1 MVLHTLDGLTE
12 TPRATAIFVRTEP
25 VQVPAS
31 GAAMKRLWPALLPE
45 LRQFP
50 QAERERALQ
59 QARETSL
66 DVIELVGM
74 AVGLVAVTALT
85 KYSGPDPSM
94 ASRFA
99 LVLVNFAVALL
110 LLVAV
115 LGPFHL
121 RRLRRGL
128 RRQLQQRGRQ

>member
-1 MVLHTLDGLTE
+1 ME
-12 TPRATAIFVRTEP
+12 TARDTAVPHRPDPLPSWVAASP
-25 VQVPAS
+25 V
-31 GAAMKRLWPALLPE
+31 KRLWPALLPE

-50 QAERERALQ
+50 EADRDRALQ
-59 QARETSL
+59 QARETAL
-66 DVIELVGM
+66 DVVELVGM
-74 AVGLVAVTALT
+74 AVGLVVVTALT
-85 KYSGPDPSM
+85 KYSVPDASM

-99 LVLVNFAVALL
+99 LALVNFAVALP

-128 RRQLQQRGRQ
+128 REQLRQRGRR

>member
-1 MVLHTLDGLTE
+1 MEPARDTTAPRRLD
-12 TPRATAIFVRTEP
+12 P
-25 VQVPAS
+25 VPSRSTGPSVN
-31 GAAMKRLWPALLPE
+31 RLWPALLPE

-50 QAERERALQ
+50 EAERDHALQ
-59 QARETSL
+59 QARETAL
-66 DVIELVGM
+66 DVIELAGM

-85 KYSGPDPSM
+85 KYSVPDPSM

-99 LVLVNFAVALL
+99 LALINFAVAMP

-115 LGPFHL
+115 LGPFHV

-128 RRQLQQRGRQ
+128 REQLHQRGRR

>member
-1 MVLHTLDGLTE
+1 
-12 TPRATAIFVRTEP
+12 
-25 VQVPAS
+25 
-31 GAAMKRLWPALLPE
+31 MKRLWPALLPE
-45 LRQFP
+45 LRHFP
-50 QAERERALQ
+50 ESERDQALQ
-59 QARETSL
+59 QAKETSL

-85 KYSGPDPSM
+85 KYSVPDPSM

-99 LVLVNFAVALL
+99 LALVNFAVAMP

-128 RRQLQQRGRQ
+128 RSQLQKRGRQ

>member
-1 MVLHTLDGLTE
+1 MAHPHRFG
-12 TPRATAIFVRTEP
+12 TAIEQAGGIP
-25 VQVPAS
+25 V
-31 GAAMKRLWPALLPE
+31 KRLWPALLSE

-50 QAERERALQ
+50 ESEREQALQ
-59 QARETSL
+59 RARDTSL

-74 AVGLVAVTALT
+74 AVGLVVVTALT
-85 KYSGPDPSM
+85 KYSVPDPSM

-99 LVLVNFAVALL
+99 LALINFAVAMP

-128 RRQLQQRGRQ
+128 RTQLQNRGRR

>member
-1 MVLHTLDGLTE
+1 MESPRDTTRPQSPLH
-12 TPRATAIFVRTEP
+12 ATAWHGGP
-25 VQVPAS
+25 S
-31 GAAMKRLWPALLPE
+31 MKRLWPALLPE

-50 QAERERALQ
+50 EPERNDALA
-59 QARETSL
+59 QARETEL

-85 KYSGPDPSM
+85 KYSVPDLTM
-94 ASRFA
+94 ASRFGLA
-99 LVLVNFAVALL
+99 LVNFAVAAP

-128 RRQLQQRGRQ
+128 RRQLQQRGHR

>member
-1 MVLHTLDGLTE
+1 ME
-12 TPRATAIFVRTEP
+12 TPCDTADP
-25 VQVPAS
+25 HPPGLAQVQAGGPS
-31 GAAMKRLWPALLPE
+31 MKRLWPALLPE

-50 QAERERALQ
+50 EPERDQALQ
-59 QARETSL
+59 QASETSL

-74 AVGLVAVTALT
+74 AVGLVVVTALT
-85 KYSGPDPSM
+85 KYTTPDPSM

-99 LVLVNFAVALL
+99 LALINFAVAMP
-110 LLVAV
+110 LLVAA

-128 RRQLQQRGRQ
+128 RTQLQNRGRR

>member
-1 MVLHTLDGLTE
+1 
-12 TPRATAIFVRTEP
+12 
-25 VQVPAS
+25 
-31 GAAMKRLWPALLPE
+31 MKRLWPALLPE

-50 QAERERALQ
+50 EAERDQALQ
-59 QARETSL
+59 HARETSL

-74 AVGLVAVTALT
+74 AVGLVGVTALT
-85 KYSGPDPSM
+85 KYSVPDPSM

-99 LVLVNFAVALL
+99 LALINFAVAMP

-128 RRQLQQRGRQ
+128 RQQLQKRCRR

>member
-1 MVLHTLDGLTE
+1 MM
-12 TPRATAIFVRTEP
+12 R
-25 VQVPAS
+25 Q
-31 GAAMKRLWPALLPE
+31 LWPALLPE
-45 LRQFP
+45 LKQFP
-50 QAERERALQ
+50 QQERDQALERA
-59 QARETSL
+59 RDTSL

-74 AVGLVAVTALT
+74 ALGLVVVTALT
-85 KYSGPDPSM
+85 KYSVGDTSL

-99 LVLVNFAVALL
+99 LALINFAVAMP

-128 RRQLQQRGRQ
+128 RAQLQSRDRR

>member
-1 MVLHTLDGLTE
+1 MARLHQFGTSVAPSCG
-12 TPRATAIFVRTEP
+12 TPV
-25 VQVPAS
+25 
-31 GAAMKRLWPALLPE
+31 KRVWSALLPE

-50 QAERERALQ
+50 EVEREQALRR
-59 QARETSL
+59 ARETEL

-74 AVGLVAVTALT
+74 AVGLIAVTALT
-85 KYSGPDPSM
+85 KYSVPDPSI

-99 LVLVNFAVALL
+99 FALL
-110 LLVAV
+110 NFLVAMPLLVAA

-128 RRQLQQRGRQ
+128 QSQLADRNRR

>member
-1 MVLHTLDGLTE
+1 MK
-12 TPRATAIFVRTEP
+12 TPRETA
-25 VQVPAS
+25 AS
-31 GAAMKRLWPALLPE
+31 DPPDHAQTTHRGRSINRLWPALLPE

-50 QAERERALQ
+50 EGERDQALQ
-59 QARETSL
+59 QARETTL
-66 DVIELVGM
+66 DVLELVGM

-85 KYSGPDPSM
+85 KYSVPDASM

-99 LVLVNFAVALL
+99 LVLINFAVALP

-128 RRQLQQRGRQ
+128 RRQLQQRGPR

>member
-1 MVLHTLDGLTE
+1 MN
-12 TPRATAIFVRTEP
+12 
-25 VQVPAS
+25 
-31 GAAMKRLWPALLPE
+31 RLWPALLPE
-45 LRQFP
+45 LRQFAQP
-50 QAERERALQ
+50 ERELALQ
-59 QARETSL
+59 RARDTPL

-74 AVGLVAVTALT
+74 AVGLVVVTALT
-85 KYSGPDPSM
+85 KFSVPDPSM

-99 LVLVNFAVALL
+99 LALINFAVAMP

-128 RRQLQQRGRQ
+128 RAELHKRDHT

>member
-1 MVLHTLDGLTE
+1 MN
-12 TPRATAIFVRTEP
+12 
-25 VQVPAS
+25 
-31 GAAMKRLWPALLPE
+31 RLWPALLPE

-50 QAERERALQ
+50 APERDQALQ
-59 QARETSL
+59 QARATPL

-74 AVGLVAVTALT
+74 AVGLVVVTALT
-85 KYSGPDPSM
+85 KYSVPDPSM

-99 LVLVNFAVALL
+99 LALINFAVAMP

-128 RRQLQQRGRQ
+128 RLQLQQRGRR

>member
-1 MVLHTLDGLTE
+1 
-12 TPRATAIFVRTEP
+12 
-25 VQVPAS
+25 
-31 GAAMKRLWPALLPE
+31 MKRLWPTLLPE

-50 QAERERALQ
+50 ESDRDQALQ
-59 QARETSL
+59 HARDTAL
-66 DVIELVGM
+66 DVVELVGM

-85 KYSGPDPSM
+85 KFSVPDPSM

-99 LVLVNFAVALL
+99 LALVNFAVAAP

-128 RRQLQQRGRQ
+128 RIQLRNRGR

>member
-1 MVLHTLDGLTE
+1 ME
-12 TPRATAIFVRTEP
+12 TPCATADPHRPTPAQVRF
-25 VQVPAS
+25 
-31 GAAMKRLWPALLPE
+31 GAVAMKRLWPALLPE

-50 QAERERALQ
+50 EAERDQALQ
-59 QARETSL
+59 RARETSL

-74 AVGLVAVTALT
+74 AVGLVVVTALT
-85 KYSGPDPSM
+85 KFSLPDPTL

-99 LVLVNFAVALL
+99 LAVINFAVAMP

-128 RRQLQQRGRQ
+128 RRQLHNRGRR

>member
-1 MVLHTLDGLTE
+1 ME
-12 TPRATAIFVRTEP
+12 TPREIATFHRPGPAPARVR
-25 VQVPAS
+25 
-31 GAAMKRLWPALLPE
+31 GLLMNRLWPALLPE

-50 QAERERALQ
+50 EAERERALQ
-59 QARETSL
+59 RAGKTAL

-74 AVGLVAVTALT
+74 AVGLVVVTALT
-85 KYSGPDPSM
+85 KYSVPDPSM
-94 ASRFA
+94 ASRFVLA
-99 LVLVNFAVALL
+99 LVNFAVAMP

-128 RRQLQQRGRQ
+128 RQQLQQRGRR

>member
-1 MVLHTLDGLTE
+1 ME
-12 TPRATAIFVRTEP
+12 TPRETADPHRP
-25 VQVPAS
+25 DPAQAQAGTHS
-31 GAAMKRLWPALLPE
+31 MKRLWPALLPE

-50 QAERERALQ
+50 EPERDLALQ
-59 QARETSL
+59 QARETPL

-74 AVGLVAVTALT
+74 AVALVVVTALT
-85 KYSGPDPSM
+85 KYSVPDPSM

-99 LVLVNFAVALL
+99 LALINFAVAMP
-110 LLVAV
+110 LLVAT

-128 RRQLQQRGRQ
+128 RRQLHKRGNP